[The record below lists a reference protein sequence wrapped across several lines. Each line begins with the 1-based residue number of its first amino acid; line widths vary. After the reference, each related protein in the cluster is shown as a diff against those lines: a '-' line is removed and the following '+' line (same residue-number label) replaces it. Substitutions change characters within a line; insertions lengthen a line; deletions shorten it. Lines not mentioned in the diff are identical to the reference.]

1 MARCVMYAQ
10 CEKSIAGVAHSG
22 LCIFRAVCLGMCF
35 SGSCLLGDVD
45 FGTSFACGFAWGGF
59 AWVCETGVFL

>member
-45 FGTSFACGFAWGGF
+45 FGTSLLP
-59 AWVCETGVFL
+59 VDLLGVDLLGSVRQECL